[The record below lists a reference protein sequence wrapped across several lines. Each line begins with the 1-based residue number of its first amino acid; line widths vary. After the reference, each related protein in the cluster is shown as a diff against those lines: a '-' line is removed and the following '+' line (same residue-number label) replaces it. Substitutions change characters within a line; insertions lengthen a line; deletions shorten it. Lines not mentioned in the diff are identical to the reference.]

1 MVSKRIMLFR
11 GESFN
16 PEKDKII
23 SFPFLETMNY
33 KFVLQIINV
42 SFQEEDYNLVV
53 ISSLPLTKY

>member
-1 MVSKRIMLFR
+1 MLFR